1 MQFLLSAVLVLVQS
15 SSAFQHSIHHLSPQ
29 TARCKN
35 NNSPLWSKPSIHTQL
50 SESKERDGEVMRN
63 HKTNNERRGR
73 RMESGQVRR
82 GGSLRR
88 KKARESSSELA
99 FRNDDFFD
107 QALQEGLSLTSII
120 EAASPKLTPR
130 NKPDKTSNTLQP
142 QAEFNIALNRLAECG
157 EPGAAKEAE
166 RRLLGRLRSAPN
178 HHKSTFLNVQ
188 LQMSFN
194 TVLKAW
200 SLECNN
206 ECSIDERDDDVS
218 GAEHFLTKWEDLF
231 LAGKVQVTPDR
242 ISFNSVIKSYSA
254 QSHICRGNAAKAE
267 RVLKKMIQLSKTGIS
282 KNVRPDSGSFEMVVD
297 AWEKCGEA
305 DSAQRG
311 EQICNDMDE
320 LYESG
325 AIDVRP
331 TAVMLS
337 RVIGSWAATYN
348 AQRADELYQRMQR
361 MYEAGNKSLKPDA
374 NTICSVIDAWASST
388 EQGAVR
394 RADQLLRNLMDKY
407 ELGDKEMKP
416 STSMAFTSVIKALSK
431 SPEKGAAMQAQKILY
446 SSESV
451 YGFSPNLTSYSLVL
465 AAWAQSGEKRSG
477 HMAGALLKEMNEL
490 HASGHRNIK
499 PNTGCFNYVMDAWI
513 SSDVKGALER
523 AETIFEV
530 MESGGAEMQ
539 PDSHTYSSLINANI
553 IARQP
558 QRAIDLLEHMID
570 IYEGDDQKMKPNV
583 DLFNTVLDA
592 CDKSCESDSGA
603 KSLEIL
609 LRMEVL
615 YENGNSDLQPNT
627 NSLNSVLNALGKSH
641 DAETAENLL
650 NKYSKNK
657 YATPNTASFNAVIS
671 AWVNK
676 DSNGSALKAESLL
689 KQMEHMM
696 EMA

>member
-337 RVIGSWAATYN
+337 KVIGSWANIFVNDMDELYKSGAIDVRPTAVMLSKVIGSWAATYN

-465 AAWAQSGEKRSG
+465 
-477 HMAGALLKEMNEL
+477 
-490 HASGHRNIK
+490 
-499 PNTGCFNYVMDAWI
+499 
-513 SSDVKGALER
+513 
-523 AETIFEV
+523 
-530 MESGGAEMQ
+530 
-539 PDSHTYSSLINANI
+539 
-553 IARQP
+553 
-558 QRAIDLLEHMID
+558 
-570 IYEGDDQKMKPNV
+570 
-583 DLFNTVLDA
+583 
-592 CDKSCESDSGA
+592 
-603 KSLEIL
+603 
-609 LRMEVL
+609 
-615 YENGNSDLQPNT
+615 
-627 NSLNSVLNALGKSH
+627 
-641 DAETAENLL
+641 
-650 NKYSKNK
+650 
-657 YATPNTASFNAVIS
+657 
-671 AWVNK
+671 
-676 DSNGSALKAESLL
+676 
-689 KQMEHMM
+689 
-696 EMA
+696 